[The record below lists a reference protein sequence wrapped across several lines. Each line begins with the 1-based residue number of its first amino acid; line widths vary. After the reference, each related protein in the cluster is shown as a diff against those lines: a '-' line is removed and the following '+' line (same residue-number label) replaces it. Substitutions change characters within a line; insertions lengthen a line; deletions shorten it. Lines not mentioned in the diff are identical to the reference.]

1 VAQPIQ
7 PQQLTPAPTAAIV
20 EGWLPE
26 GDALNVL
33 SAEFGNAPQLLAALG
48 RETIGAVLVVPAGED
63 PPPFD
68 PKQKIVPLSES
79 EIADRLRNLPTAPL
93 GVSSGTDVRLSLAG
107 AQAKL
112 PLASSGGKLS
122 DPTTAN
128 PSTVIL
134 KPEPA
139 EWPDLVE
146 LEAWGLSVMQTAG
159 VLTAD
164 WRIDSFD
171 GITTLVVERYD
182 RDLTADPEHRRVHQE
197 DLCMAVGARPRDKYA
212 KSPRSATSLT
222 NLASVVYQNSATP
235 SKDLQTFITA
245 LVVNVAIGNADAHS
259 RNLSL
264 IHLVDGT
271 VTLAPAYDV
280 IPTYHYPLLGRHLA
294 QPINQDVFRPETVNW
309 DHLAAEVNSWGI
321 PNTETALAAAV
332 DDVGYALDQVP
343 APLESPALESLLG
356 DYQRFTRSQ
365 ERTRTPRRARHRDQG
380 LDIG

>member
-1 VAQPIQ
+1 
-7 PQQLTPAPTAAIV
+7 
-20 EGWLPE
+20 
-26 GDALNVL
+26 
-33 SAEFGNAPQLLAALG
+33 
-48 RETIGAVLVVPAGED
+48 
-63 PPPFD
+63 
-68 PKQKIVPLSES
+68 
-79 EIADRLRNLPTAPL
+79 
-93 GVSSGTDVRLSLAG
+93 
-107 AQAKL
+107 
-112 PLASSGGKLS
+112 
-122 DPTTAN
+122 
-128 PSTVIL
+128 
-134 KPEPA
+134 
-139 EWPDLVE
+139 
-146 LEAWGLSVMQTAG
+146 
-159 VLTAD
+159 
-164 WRIDSFD
+164 
-171 GITTLVVERYD
+171 
-182 RDLTADPEHRRVHQE
+182 
-197 DLCMAVGARPRDKYA
+197 MAVGARPRDKYA